1 MYKLVHNT
9 WFEKITNTNKIFF
22 KNIEHLTV
30 LFVDDAT
37 SVITFP
43 NTNQI
48 QTYLESFYTL
58 IEAFYSVN
66 KLKIN
71 ADKTALLLS
80 HKPKFQNQL
89 KNFHFRANKYS
100 IYPKGAIKILGSYIE
115 SQLKLN
121 VEIGKLTSCLHNRI
135 NEIKKLTPYTDSKTR
150 LSFMNSQVIGKLN
163 YMLPLYSHA
172 SAPLINKL
180 HNIQMKAARTVIG
193 SYCFMKNT
201 KYILGKCKWLSIRT
215 MITMSAVNN
224 IHKIIFNR
232 TPEPL
237 YSLFRSNRRLVSQK
251 HTIYTPKTKIFGEF
265 YIYSGLAAYN
275 KLPVNLKTLPPKI
288 FKKRLK
294 KIYKPAS

>member
-1 MYKLVHNT
+1 
-9 WFEKITNTNKIFF
+9 
-22 KNIEHLTV
+22 
-30 LFVDDAT
+30 
-37 SVITFP
+37 
-43 NTNQI
+43 
-48 QTYLESFYTL
+48 
-58 IEAFYSVN
+58 
-66 KLKIN
+66 
-71 ADKTALLLS
+71 
-80 HKPKFQNQL
+80 
-89 KNFHFRANKYS
+89 
-100 IYPKGAIKILGSYIE
+100 
-115 SQLKLN
+115 
-121 VEIGKLTSCLHNRI
+121 
-135 NEIKKLTPYTDSKTR
+135 
-150 LSFMNSQVIGKLN
+150 MNSQVIGKLN

-215 MITMSAVNN
+215 MITMSSINN
-224 IHKIIFNR
+224 IHKILFNR

-275 KLPVNLKTLPPKI
+275 KLPINLKTLPPKI